1 MQRGIP
7 QGTQVGSYV
16 IDSVLGRGGMGV
28 VYKAYHPRLAR
39 WAAIK
44 VLPTF
49 VDSAEALSRF
59 EREARAIAKLRHRHI
74 LSVFDFGEFSGQPYM
89 VVEYMPSGSLLERM
103 PRHQLNTIQA
113 VSLLR
118 PLAEALDYAHAQGI
132 LHRDVKPANVFL
144 DADLQPVL
152 ADFGLAQM
160 TDQESLTATGM
171 VSGTPTHIS
180 PEQAT
185 GQPLSGATDQ
195 YALAIMAFQVLTAD
209 LPFHSG
215 DVMGL
220 LYMHVNAP
228 VPAVSQLNPA
238 LNAMVDQV
246 LAKALAKKPAN
257 RYANCSDFVNQLEA
271 AGAGRADQRS
281 EARPPAVPAGALLE
295 PALKTVTP
303 VPTPTQTPAATPAAA
318 TSAALPTAEAPAARG
333 PRRWP
338 AAMLGLALVLALAAA
353 FATGLLK
360 LPASVG
366 LPGLAPTS
374 QPTDT
379 ASAANRF
386 VNTDPASPL
395 SIGKGLTVTGQGLDP
410 GRPAAAGFIQG
421 GVEVHPISDLGLTVS
436 PDGSFT
442 GSGIVPPELK
452 PGPATLVACNF
463 DPAGKPITASCIQ
476 RGVTLR

>member
-1 MQRGIP
+1 MQGGIP
-7 QGTQVGSYV
+7 KGTQVGSYV

-49 VDSAEALSRF
+49 VDSPDALARF

-74 LSVFDFGEFSGQPYM
+74 LSVFDFGEFNGQPYM
-89 VVEYMPSGSLLERM
+89 VIEFMPSGSLLERM
-103 PRHQLNTIQA
+103 PRHQLNTTQA

-144 DADLQPVL
+144 DAELQPVL

-160 TDQESLTATGM
+160 HDQESLTATGM

-195 YALAIMAFQVLTAD
+195 YALAIIAFQVLAAD

-220 LYMHVNAP
+220 LYLHVNAP
-228 VPAVSQLNPA
+228 VPAVSLLNPA
-238 LNAMVDQV
+238 LNLMVDLV
-246 LAKALAKKPAN
+246 LAKALAKKPAD
-257 RYANCSDFVNQLEA
+257 RYHTCTDFVNQLEA
-271 AGAGRADQRS
+271 AGAGRADQRT
-281 EARPPAVPAGALLE
+281 EARPPAVPAGALVE
-295 PALKTVTP
+295 PPMTTVAP
-303 VPTPTQTPAATPAAA
+303 AQTPAAATPAAV
-318 TSAALPTAEAPAARG
+318 LPAEAPAARG

-338 AAMLGLALVLALAAA
+338 AAVAGLALVLAVATA
-353 FATGLLK
+353 FALGLIK

-366 LPGLAPTS
+366 LPGPGPTS
-374 QPTDT
+374 QPSDT

-395 SIGKGLTVTGQGLDP
+395 SIGKGLTVTGQGLEP

-421 GVEVHPISDLGLTVS
+421 GVDVHPISDLGLTVS

-452 PGPATLVACNF
+452 AGSATLVACNF
-463 DPAGKPITASCIQ
+463 DAAGKPITASCIQ
-476 RGVTLR
+476 RAVTLR

>member
-1 MQRGIP
+1 
-7 QGTQVGSYV
+7 
-16 IDSVLGRGGMGV
+16 MGV

-49 VDSAEALSRF
+49 VDSPDALARF

-74 LSVFDFGEFSGQPYM
+74 LSVFDFGEFNGQPYM
-89 VVEYMPSGSLLERM
+89 VVEFMPSGSLLERM
-103 PRHQLNTIQA
+103 PKHQLNTMQA

-118 PLAEALDYAHAQGI
+118 PLAEALDYAHGQGI

-144 DADLQPVL
+144 DAELQPVL

-160 TDQESLTATGM
+160 HDQESLTATGM

-195 YALAIMAFQVLTAD
+195 YALAIIAFQVLAAD

-220 LYMHVNAP
+220 LYMHVNSP
-228 VPAVSQLNPA
+228 VPAVSLSNPA
-238 LNAMVDQV
+238 LNPMVDLV
-246 LAKALAKKPAN
+246 LAKALAKNPKD
-257 RYANCSDFVNQLEA
+257 RYPNCTDFVNQLEA
-271 AGAGRADQRS
+271 AGAGRADQRT
-281 EARPPAVPAGALLE
+281 EARPPALPAGALME
-295 PALKTVTP
+295 PAQTTMEPAQTP
-303 VPTPTQTPAATPAAA
+303 AGTPAQTPAAVTPAAIP
-318 TSAALPTAEAPAARG
+318 SAEAPAARR

-338 AAMLGLALVLALAAA
+338 AALAGLALVLLLAAA
-353 FATGLLK
+353 FATGLIK
-360 LPASVG
+360 LPGSVG
-366 LPGLAPTS
+366 LPGIEPTPL
-374 QPTDT
+374 PTDT

-386 VNTDPASPL
+386 VNTEPPSPL
-395 SIGKGLTVTGQGLDP
+395 SIGKGLTVSGQGLSP

-452 PGPATLVACNF
+452 PGAATLVACNF
-463 DPAGKPITASCIQ
+463 DASGKPITSSCIQ